1 MAVAQAAVAHP
12 IHRRLKAEERGVVSP
27 AERLENAR
35 RQGAE
40 AQLGRAHDEAAGWTQ
55 PERGHVERLRSML
68 RTGSLDGFSRFCF
81 SYLCY
86 RRTCVL
92 KI

>member
-1 MAVAQAAVAHP
+1 
-12 IHRRLKAEERGVVSP
+12 
-27 AERLENAR
+27 
-35 RQGAE
+35 
-40 AQLGRAHDEAAGWTQ
+40 
-55 PERGHVERLRSML
+55 ML